1 MEKRTIGKFIAV
13 LRKAKGMTQ
22 KELGDLLYVSDKTV
36 SRWERDESTPDLQLI
51 PVIAEI
57 FGVSSDEL
65 LRGGRLS
72 PQGGEVPTE
81 QAGISSQKQV
91 RTLLQRRLVK
101 FQSLSLL
108 AMGIAIC
115 GLLAA
120 MLCNLGFNEGLV
132 GFCVASVFLLAG
144 FICQI
149 CFFISR
155 RMPIDEDEPFYVEEM
170 QKVNAKITRITI
182 QVLVGI
188 GSLFLFVLPLAFLRA
203 HWGLSLASWLC
214 LGLLSCGIGAALAY
228 ILYIVWGRTF
238 LCRRGML
245 SSDEEQQVRWKKQR
259 KLLLRTLFWMLLVFS
274 VLLGAVVF
282 MSENFSGR
290 TFAKG
295 IRFDSYAEFAAYT
308 EEWAVERYGADI
320 LEDVY
325 YDTLY
330 GPNGSELCRYISLD
344 AMELSFSFDKSEEG
358 LPLYLYT
365 ADAMRRGWDVYGM
378 IEGGIVCLMAAD
390 VLVGVI
396 TYFVI
401 LKRKIRPKNAFV

>member
-155 RMPIDEDEPFYVEEM
+155 RMPIDEDESFYVEEM
-170 QKVNAKITRITI
+170 QKINAKITRITI
-182 QVLVGI
+182 QILVGI
-188 GSLFLFVLPLAFLRA
+188 GALFAFVLPLAFLRA
-203 HWGLSLASWLC
+203 HWGFRLHHGYA
-214 LGLLSCGIGAALAY
+214 
-228 ILYIVWGRTF
+228 WG
-238 LCRRGML
+238 
-245 SSDEEQQVRWKKQR
+245 
-259 KLLLRTLFWMLLVFS
+259 
-274 VLLGAVVF
+274 
-282 MSENFSGR
+282 
-290 TFAKG
+290 
-295 IRFDSYAEFAAYT
+295 Y
-308 EEWAVERYGADI
+308 
-320 LEDVY
+320 
-325 YDTLY
+325 
-330 GPNGSELCRYISLD
+330 
-344 AMELSFSFDKSEEG
+344 
-358 LPLYLYT
+358 
-365 ADAMRRGWDVYGM
+365 
-378 IEGGIVCLMAAD
+378 
-390 VLVGVI
+390 
-396 TYFVI
+396 
-401 LKRKIRPKNAFV
+401 